1 MKCYGSCTFAAPSSW
16 VVASTLSND
25 WKIRC
30 LRSTS
35 ALTACCAPCLALR
48 FRRVCFDVSASEM
61 KCYGSSLYFCR
72 VFIVVFVATRISNDG
87 GDQMSGKHFHVDGL
101 LCSVPCSSF
110 PPCSFRCVRVRD
122 EALRLVVVHLPRLH
136 HVFLRL
142 HLEFSG
148 GPGWFL
154 SNDGG
159 YLRSGST
166 SASSSPSPR

>member
-1 MKCYGSCTFAAPSSW
+1 MKCYGSCTFAAPSSR
-16 VVASTLSND
+16 VVATNLSND

-30 LRSTS
+30 LGRTS
-35 ALTACCAPCLALR
+35 ALTACCAQCLALR

-61 KCYGSSLYFCR
+61 KCYGSSLFFCR
-72 VFIVVFVATRISNDG
+72 VFIVVFCDEDFQRW
-87 GDQMSGKHFHVDGL
+87 GDQMSGKHFHGDSL

-122 EALRLVVVHLPRLH
+122 DALRLVVVHSPRLH

-142 HLEFSG
+142 HLEFSS